1 MNLDEL
7 LFAVIL
13 VLGVSI
19 IFVSISRWLK
29 LGSILGLLAAGVA
42 LGPHSPGPV
51 LTDHVDE
58 LLSVAEM
65 GVVLFMFT
73 IGLEM
78 QPSKLWSMRRLLL
91 GLGSLQI
98 LVTGAIIAFAL
109 LAITSISMNA
119 AIIVG
124 IGLALSSTAIVMQT
138 LEEKGDVASD
148 HGKASFAI
156 LLMQDLAA
164 VPLLIVIPL
173 LSAATEPGPSMP
185 LWEPGAAAVG
195 AVAGVIVVGRYL
207 LPLVLTWTA
216 RAQSTAALGAIVL
229 VAVLAAALIME
240 KAGLSMA
247 MGAFLLGMMLAAS
260 DFRHQVEVSVSPLKR
275 VLMGLFF
282 VAVGMSINFAVVVE
296 LGPILMAIVASI
308 VAIKVVVLA
317 LLSLLFGL
325 GRAASLRA
333 AFLLAQCGKFGF
345 VVFAMAHE
353 GGLLTDHDFAIV
365 LVVISLSMALTP
377 LLAKLGNGLA
387 GRLAPQTMP
396 LKELSEEMR
405 DHVVVAGYGRSGR
418 LMCLMLESTDTPY
431 IAFDLDLEGIA
442 EGKSAGHNVH
452 FGDVTDPEM
461 QGAAAFAQAKA
472 VVVTLEDMQAAARL
486 VEELANFYPHLPI
499 HMATPDLA
507 TRDAMRARGVA
518 EAVCNLVE
526 GNLQLGGSML
536 STAGVVQEDI
546 DLLIED
552 FRRDDYALLRGLS
565 VDNGGA
571 VSSSDGD
578 LLNAGP
584 MQDQAG
590 PVQSGP

>member
-19 IFVSISRWLK
+19 TFVSISRWLK

-42 LGPHSPGPV
+42 LGPHSAGFV

-98 LVTGAIIAFAL
+98 VVTGAIIALAL
-109 LAITSISMNA
+109 VAVTSISRNA
-119 AIIVG
+119 AIVVG

-138 LEEKGDVASD
+138 LEEKGETTSD
-148 HGKASFAI
+148 HGKAAFAV

-164 VPLLIVIPL
+164 VPLLIAVPL
-173 LSAATEPGPSMP
+173 LSAAASAAPGMP
-185 LWEPGAAAVG
+185 PWELGVAAVAAVG
-195 AVAGVIVVGRYL
+195 GVVVAGRYL
-207 LPLVLTWTA
+207 LPLVLAWTA
-216 RAQSTAALGAIVL
+216 RTRSTAALGAIVL
-229 VAVLAAALIME
+229 VAILAAALIME
-240 KAGLSMA
+240 KADLSMA

-282 VAVGMSINFAVVVE
+282 VAVGMSIDFDVVVQ
-296 LGPILMAIVASI
+296 LGPVLVAIVAFI
-308 VAIKVVVLA
+308 VAIKAVVMT
-317 LLSLLFGL
+317 LLGLLFGV

-333 AFLLAQCGKFGF
+333 AFLLSQCGEFGF
-345 VVFAMAHE
+345 VVFAVAHAS
-353 GGLLTDHDFAIV
+353 GLLTDHDFAIV
-365 LVVISLSMALTP
+365 LVVISMSMALTP
-377 LLAKLGNGLA
+377 LLVKLGYGLA
-387 GRLAPQTMP
+387 DRLQTKTMP
-396 LKELSEEMR
+396 LKALSEELK

-418 LMCLMLESTDTPY
+418 LMCMMLESTDTPY
-431 IAFDLDLEGIA
+431 IAFDLDLNGIA

-461 QGAAAFAQAKA
+461 QGAAAFARATA

-486 VEELANFYPHLPI
+486 VEELVTFYPHLPL

-518 EAVCNLVE
+518 EAVCNIVE
-526 GNLQLGGSML
+526 GNLQLGGSVL
-536 STAGVVQEDI
+536 GTAGVDQVDI

-552 FRRDDYALLRGLS
+552 FRRDDYALLRGIA
-565 VDNGGA
+565 A
-571 VSSSDGD
+571 VPG
-578 LLNAGP
+578 NRAAG
-584 MQDQAG
+584 
-590 PVQSGP
+590 

>member
-42 LGPHSPGPV
+42 LGPHSAGLV

-98 LVTGAIIAFAL
+98 LVTGAIIALAL
-109 LAITSISMNA
+109 VAVTSISRNA
-119 AIIVG
+119 AIVVG

-138 LEEKGDVASD
+138 LEEKGEATSD
-148 HGKASFAI
+148 HGKAAFAV

-164 VPLLIVIPL
+164 VPLLIAVPL
-173 LSAATEPGPSMP
+173 LSAVASATPGMP
-185 LWEPGAAAVG
+185 PWELGVAAVAAVG
-195 AVAGVIVVGRYL
+195 GVVVAGRYL
-207 LPLVLTWTA
+207 LPLVLAWTA
-216 RAQSTAALGAIVL
+216 RARSTAALGAIVL
-229 VAVLAAALIME
+229 VAILAAALIME
-240 KAGLSMA
+240 KADLSMA

-282 VAVGMSINFAVVVE
+282 VAVGMSIDFDVVVE
-296 LGPILMAIVASI
+296 LGPILVAIVAFI
-308 VAIKVVVLA
+308 VAIKAVVMT
-317 LLSLLFGL
+317 LLGLLFGV
-325 GRAASLRA
+325 GRTASLRA
-333 AFLLAQCGKFGF
+333 AFLLSQCGEFGF
-345 VVFAMAHE
+345 VVFAVAHAS
-353 GGLLTDHDFAIV
+353 GLLTDHDFAIV
-365 LVVISLSMALTP
+365 LVVISISMALTP
-377 LLAKLGNGLA
+377 LLMKLGYGLA
-387 GRLAPQTMP
+387 DRLQTKTMP

-418 LMCLMLESTDTPY
+418 LMCMMLESTDTPY
-431 IAFDLDLEGIA
+431 IAFDLDLQGIA

-461 QGAAAFAQAKA
+461 QGAAAFARATA

-486 VEELANFYPHLPI
+486 VEELVTFYPHLPL

-518 EAVCNLVE
+518 EAVCNIVE
-526 GNLQLGGSML
+526 GNLQLGGSVL
-536 STAGVVQEDI
+536 GTAGVDQVDI
-546 DLLIED
+546 GLLIED
-552 FRRDDYALLRGLS
+552 FRRDDYALLRGI
-565 VDNGGA
+565 A
-571 VSSSDGD
+571 
-578 LLNAGP
+578 A
-584 MQDQAG
+584 QAG
-590 PVQSGP
+590 NRATG